1 MSHPLTAP
9 DSLFERLRRTEYA
22 RLDAGGHAYLDYTG
36 AGLHARSQ
44 IERHHRRMLED
55 VLGNPHSEN
64 GPSREATLRMARA
77 KRRVLDFLH
86 ADPARW
92 DVVFTANATAA
103 LRLVGESFPFQPE
116 SRFVL
121 TRDNHNSVN
130 GIRCFATRNGAGVA
144 YVPLDTELR
153 ACDPAPWLQDPAAG
167 APHLF
172 AFPAQSNFS
181 GVRSPLEW
189 IAQARASGFRVLLD
203 AAAFVPTAPLHLDRV
218 FPDYLCLS
226 FYKMFG
232 HPTGIGAL
240 VAQREAFAALR
251 RPWFAGGA
259 VDWVS
264 TQHGSHALRVGA
276 DAFEDGTA
284 DFLAFDAVCDGLDLL
299 DEIGMHRVGAHV
311 RALTDDLLCGLH
323 DLQHENGTP
332 RVIVHGPSDTEARG
346 GTVAFNL
353 LDRAG
358 EVVPFDRVV
367 HAAARR
373 DVSLRGG
380 CFCNPGAAEA
390 AFAFPEDRTR
400 QCLDALGDAFTIPA
414 FAACLDRPVG
424 AVRASVGVP
433 TVASD
438 VDRLLD
444 VLARFPAV

>member
-1 MSHPLTAP
+1 MTT
-9 DSLFERLRRTEYA
+9 LFERLRRTEYA
-22 RLDAGGHAYLDYTG
+22 RLDAGGHAYLDFTG
-36 AGLHARSQ
+36 AGLYARSQ
-44 IERHHRRMLED
+44 IERHHRRMLAD

-64 GPSREATLRMARA
+64 APSREATLRMQRA

-103 LRLVGESFPFQPE
+103 LRLVGESFPFRPG
-116 SRFVL
+116 SRFLL

-130 GIRCFATRNGAGVA
+130 GIRCFATRNGASVA
-144 YVPLDTELR
+144 YVPLDAELR
-153 ACDPAPWLQDPAAG
+153 ACDPAPWLRDANAG
-167 APHLF
+167 TPHLF

-181 GVRSPLEW
+181 GVRHPLEW
-189 IAQARASGFRVLLD
+189 TAQARASGFRVLLD
-203 AAAFVPTAPLHLDRV
+203 AAAFVPTAPLHLDRDA
-218 FPDYLCLS
+218 PDYLCLS

-240 VAQREAFAALR
+240 VAQRDALAALR

-259 VDWVS
+259 VEWVS
-264 TQHGSHALRVGA
+264 TQHGSHALRAGA
-276 DAFEDGTA
+276 EAFEDGTA

-299 DEIGMHRVGAHV
+299 DAIGMHRIREHV
-311 RALTDDLLCGLH
+311 RTLTDRLLHGLRDLR
-323 DLQHENGTP
+323 HEDETP
-332 RVIVHGPSDTEARG
+332 RVILHGPADTVARG

-353 LDRAG
+353 RDRAG

-367 HAAARR
+367 HAAAQSG
-373 DVSLRGG
+373 VSLRGG

-390 AFAFPEDRTR
+390 AFAFPDDRTR
-400 QCLDALGDAFTIPA
+400 ECLDALDGAFTIPA
-414 FAACLDRPVG
+414 FAACLGSPVG

-438 VDRLLD
+438 IDRLVD
-444 VLARFPAV
+444 MLARFPAI